1 VRPSR
6 RRFDKRSG
14 SSGWPGLGERVVIF
28 RSLFGSGSG
37 GESVAELPVV
47 RNITI
52 GRTVRLDTLAWRRL
66 EGLNFDLGRDTL
78 DITAQGRIRL
88 DDGSFVHRFYT
99 NDDVMLQA
107 VSAMA
112 DGSDADDFTIFHPWS
127 STYPSDELDTGAFA
141 RRLFKASWQE
151 EGLPRFDRFWYAGD
165 ESDQEPVG
173 LWEDVYEE
181 RTGPPLRRIYQRCM
195 LYSRAVAPDGT
206 ELMLAIAMKPE
217 GGDLTHEI
225 MIGIPLLPAEFNA

>member
-1 VRPSR
+1 
-6 RRFDKRSG
+6 
-14 SSGWPGLGERVVIF
+14 VIF
-28 RSLFGSGSG
+28 RSLFGSGAG

-151 EGLPRFDRFWYAGD
+151 EGLPASTASGMPATRATRSRSACGKTCMRSAPVRRFAASTSAACCTAAPWR
-165 ESDQEPVG
+165 
-173 LWEDVYEE
+173 
-181 RTGPPLRRIYQRCM
+181 RMGPSSCWR
-195 LYSRAVAPDGT
+195 SR
-206 ELMLAIAMKPE
+206 
-217 GGDLTHEI
+217 
-225 MIGIPLLPAEFNA
+225 

>member
-1 VRPSR
+1 M
-6 RRFDKRSG
+6 
-14 SSGWPGLGERVVIF
+14 IF

-37 GESVAELPVV
+37 DSGLAALPVV

-66 EGLNFDLGRDTL
+66 EALNFQLTRDTL

-88 DDGSFVHRFYT
+88 DDGSYVHRFYT
-99 NDDVMLQA
+99 NDEVMLQA

-112 DGSDADDFTIFHPWS
+112 DGSDADDFTLFHPWS
-127 STYPSDELDTGAFA
+127 SSYPADELDRNAFV
-141 RRLFKASWQE
+141 RRLYKVQWQE
-151 EGLPRFDRFWYAGD
+151 EGLPRFDRFWYPGD
-165 ESDQEPVG
+165 DSEQEPVG

-195 LYSRAVAPDGT
+195 LYSRGVRPDGT
-206 ELMLAIAMKPE
+206 ELLLALAMKPE

-225 MIGIPLLPAEFNA
+225 MIGIPLLPAEFEA